1 MNNDFPLF
9 TKTYD
14 ITGWILDRTQKFPK
28 STRFTFG
35 QRIDNLAL
43 DVLEAVV
50 EAGYSR
56 RSSAVMQEANRKLTR
71 LRVLLR
77 MSTDRKYLS
86 LRQYHFAGE
95 KIDEI
100 GRMIGGWLKQGQRK
114 SDAQTFAVLHS
125 DCPQGGWCE

>member
-1 MNNDFPLF
+1 MEKDFPLF

-14 ITGWILDRTQKFPK
+14 IAGWIMDRTQKFPK

-35 QRIDNLAL
+35 QRIDNLVL

-50 EAGYSR
+50 DACYSK
-56 RSSAVMQEANRKLTR
+56 RSSAVMHEANRKLSR
-71 LRVLLR
+71 LRILLR
-77 MSTDRKYLS
+77 MSADRRYLS

-100 GRMIGGWLKQGQRK
+100 GRMIGGWLKRIGRK
-114 SDAQTFAVLHS
+114 KTDQALSGSMSD
-125 DCPQGGWCE
+125 

>member
-1 MNNDFPLF
+1 MAKDFPLF

-14 ITGWILDRTQKFPK
+14 LTGWILDRTQKFPK

-50 EAGYSR
+50 EACYSKQ
-56 RSSAVMQEANRKLTR
+56 SSGILREANRKLSR
-71 LRVLLR
+71 LRILLR
-77 MSTDRKYLS
+77 MSTDRKYVS

-95 KIDEI
+95 KIDEL
-100 GRMIGGWLKQGQRK
+100 GRMVGGWLKRSGRK
-114 SDAQTFAVLHS
+114 NTDQTPPVSMITGFDS
-125 DCPQGGWCE
+125 EKP